1 MVVLINDDKIKSIA
15 EICENTWEPLYR
27 YIYYRVQNREEAEDI
42 TQETYVKSLSYPKF
56 KEIGR
61 DGYMAFFK
69 TVAMNII
76 RDRWRKSKIMG
87 INTNIDSIPEIE
99 ASTDDIADTTNRQLF
114 IKRSLSKL
122 NEDQRKVIELRII
135 NGYSVSETARIMG
148 IKAGNVRVL
157 QYRALKNLVVI
168 MDEKEKLP

>member
-1 MVVLINDDKIKSIA
+1 MNDDNMKSIA
-15 EICENTWEPLYR
+15 AICENTWEPLYR

-42 TQETYVKSLSYPKF
+42 TQETYVKSLSYSKF
-56 KEIGR
+56 NEIEPDR
-61 DGYMAFFK
+61 YMAFLK
-69 TVAMNII
+69 TVAINII
-76 RDRWRKSKIMG
+76 RDRWRKSKTMG
-87 INTNIDSIPEIE
+87 TNTNIDSVPEIE
-99 ASTDDIADTTNRQLF
+99 ASTEDMEEMANRQLF

-148 IKAGNVRVL
+148 IKPGNVRVL

-168 MDEKEKLP
+168 MNEKEDYHE